1 MDAFLPIVWWVGGGV
16 AALAVLVVVV
26 DKIRRH
32 VANKKLAQQ
41 LLDYEERHRKAT
53 AWPGSVTV
61 EELDKVTFSAV
72 TFHEGYET
80 AEVDNLLTHVR
91 EALEAHERG
100 TRFRLPDGILVS
112 AEIPEIRFSTTQ
124 YREGYHKDEVNEF
137 VERIRETLYRYE
149 EGRGEFAFPR
159 KQAADPAHNPAP
171 APTVSSDSRTENA
184 TVAASS
190 SSNESEV
197 TTVHEPHRK
206 PRFKILPGHVDTP
219 RTGANPS
226 TGHIAHQQSHD
237 IDDRR
242 TGSWG

>member
-1 MDAFLPIVWWVGGGV
+1 MDSFLPIVWWVGGSV

-32 VANKKLAQQ
+32 LANRKLAQQ

-80 AEVDNLLTHVR
+80 TEVDNFLTHVR
-91 EALEAHERG
+91 GALEAHERG
-100 TRFRLPDGILVS
+100 TRYRLPKDILVS
-112 AEIPEIRFSTTQ
+112 AEIPEIHFSTTH
-124 YREGYHKDEVNEF
+124 YREGYHQDEVNEF
-137 VERIRETLYRYE
+137 VDRIRETLYRYE
-149 EGRGEFAFPR
+149 QGRGEFAFPHT
-159 KQAADPAHNPAP
+159 AAP
-171 APTVSSDSRTENA
+171 ANPQTAPSSAATSASRTDSA
-184 TVAASS
+184 AVAASS
-190 SSNESEV
+190 SSQNSEANAA
-197 TTVHEPHRK
+197 PKPAPK
-206 PRFKILPGHVDTP
+206 PRFKILPGHVDAP
-219 RTGANPS
+219 AARVNPPKS
-226 TGHIAHQQSHD
+226 QIARPQSPE